1 MPGLPK
7 EIFSDKNIVERF
19 ICSIC
24 LLVFR
29 DAVQSPCGH
38 RYCDSCIKEQ
48 IKNRK
53 GELIRCPACP
63 ENSTEG
69 VLIFDEVCPDFVVRR
84 ELRTAVVVCF
94 IEGCDWRGS
103 AHQYVQEHENTCPFE
118 KIKCLK
124 SGCGK
129 TVKRGDL
136 SHHLEKECPMRLV
149 ECKQCKKQY
158 PYKESKKHA
167 SECSNALIT
176 CSSCN
181 KRVPR
186 TQMESHL
193 DVDTGDCP
201 KLKIR
206 CMYFPLG
213 CTAKLDASRME
224 EHLAKNVMEHNRQIV
239 NTLSNSSFLKGESK
253 GASPMIERSEKIS
266 KVKERYFDEAA
277 LSGNLREMVVGKV
290 EDSKGSNTSKVVN
303 GGVDLTAFEGMLNL
317 QMEESRRE
325 IRKLSRDIEKKVAS
339 LHNNFQEKDEKTGSM
354 IAVLD
359 RRTET
364 LQQVL
369 AVLSNELEA
378 VHSKVSALQQ
388 QNTYLKE
395 FTEKQEKRLQS
406 QDQMLTLKNI
416 ALAEQELRIQ
426 ALEASSYDGVLLWKI
441 NEVRRRRQEGVSG
454 KTTSFYSPVFYT
466 SRHGYK
472 LSARIYLNG
481 DGLGKH
487 THMSLFFVV
496 MRGRHDALLPWPFH
510 QKVTFMLMNQNNRE
524 HVIDAFRPDP
534 ASSSFKRPNSDMNVA
549 SGCPL
554 FIAQE
559 VLDSTDSFIKD
570 DTMFVKVVVDTVGLD
585 NI

>member
-1 MPGLPK
+1 M
-7 EIFSDKNIVERF
+7 ERF
-19 ICSIC
+19 LCSIC

-38 RYCDSCIKEQ
+38 RYCDTCIKEK
-48 IKNRK
+48 IKNQQ
-53 GELIRCPACP
+53 GEETRCPACS
-63 ENSTEG
+63 ENSLEG
-69 VLIFDEVCPDFVVRR
+69 VLILDEVCPDFVVRK
-84 ELRTAVVVCF
+84 ELRTAAVVC
-94 IEGCDWRGS
+94 INEGCNWRGN
-103 AHQYVQEHENTCPFE
+103 AHDYMQEHENTCSFQ

-136 SHHLEKECPMRLV
+136 SHHLEKECPMRSV

-167 SECSNALIT
+167 SDCPHAPTT

-186 TQMESHL
+186 SQMENHL
-193 DVDTGDCP
+193 DADTGDCP
-201 KLKIR
+201 KRKIK

-213 CTAKLDASRME
+213 CTTKLDASRME
-224 EHLAKNVMEHNRQIV
+224 EHLAKNVVEHNRQIV
-239 NTLSNSSFLKGESK
+239 NVLLNMEGK
-253 GASPMIERSEKIS
+253 GASPMIKGEEKIS
-266 KVKERYFDEAA
+266 KGKDLYFDQLA
-277 LSGNLREMVVGKV
+277 LAGNFREMIVVGKV
-290 EDSKGSNTSKVVN
+290 ENSKGSRGSKD
-303 GGVDLTAFEGMLNL
+303 GGGGIDPETFEVMMNL
-317 QMEESRRE
+317 EMERGRKE
-325 IRKLSRDIEKKVAS
+325 IRSLRHDIERMVTS
-339 LHNNFQEKDEKTGSM
+339 LQNKSLESERKHGGM

-359 RRTET
+359 RRSET
-364 LQQVL
+364 LHEVL

-406 QDQMLTLKNI
+406 QDQMLTLKNV

-441 NEVRRRRQEGVSG
+441 NEVRRRRQEAVSG

-510 QKVTFMLMNQNNRE
+510 QKVTFMLLNQNSRD

-534 ASSSFKRPNSDMNVA
+534 ASSSFKRPTSDMNVA

-554 FIAQE
+554 FISQE
-559 VLDSTDSFIKD
+559 LLDSSNNYLKD
-570 DTMFVKVVVDTVGLD
+570 DTMFVKVIVDTAGLEK
-585 NI
+585 I